1 MLPFSYA
8 VRNLFRSKSRL
19 LQTIGGSAAVVLLV
33 MVAVAINHGMKRVLA
48 ASGSEYNIIL
58 IGAGSEESIQRS
70 EVAERA
76 AGIAES
82 GIPGIHEALGV
93 RAVSGEIQYMSYLS
107 LADGRRTQGLFR
119 GVTPQ
124 ALLVHPQVRLL
135 EGAFPSSGQIMLG
148 RYAWRKL
155 GLGEGDLKTGGSI
168 TVDGQKLEISGI
180 FVAPGTVLESEIWAT
195 LGDLKVIAKRDTLSC
210 VVVRLDDP
218 ADFAE
223 ADLFAKQ
230 RLDLELSALRE
241 SDYYARLSAFFKPL
255 RAMTWITAALIAAGA
270 LFGGVNTL
278 YAAFASR
285 VREMATLQA
294 IGFRRGPLLLSL
306 VQESTLACLI
316 GTLIASILA
325 MMWLDGRTIPF
336 SIGAF
341 TIEIGPGVATT
352 GLLTGI
358 LLGLL
363 GALPAGRDQR
373 CEPFGGGRSGPDRGN
388 DLRPA
393 DVLGH
398 SGFAARENASQ
409 PG

>member
-1 MLPFSYA
+1 M
-8 VRNLFRSKSRL
+8 
-19 LQTIGGSAAVVLLV
+19 G
-33 MVAVAINHGMKRVLA
+33 
-48 ASGSEYNIIL
+48 
-58 IGAGSEESIQRS
+58 
-70 EVAERA
+70 
-76 AGIAES
+76 
-82 GIPGIHEALGV
+82 
-93 RAVSGEIQYMSYLS
+93 YLS
-107 LADGRRTQGLFR
+107 LPNGRRTQGLFR

-124 ALLVHPQVRLL
+124 ALLVHSQVRLL
-135 EGAFPSSGQIMLG
+135 DGAFPSAGQVMLG

-155 GLGEGDLKTGGSI
+155 GFEEGDLKTGGSI
-168 TVDGQKLEISGI
+168 TVDGQVLEISGI
-180 FVAPGTVLESEIWAT
+180 FAAPGTVLESEIWAT

-306 VQESTLACLI
+306 VQESTLACLT

-325 MMWLDGRTIPF
+325 LLWLDGRTIPF

-341 TIEIGPGVATT
+341 TLEIGPGVAIT

-363 GALPAGRDQR
+363 GALPPAIR
-373 CEPFGGGRSGPDRGN
+373 CLKPPLPSA
-388 DLRPA
+388 LRM
-393 DVLGH
+393 
-398 SGFAARENASQ
+398 S
-409 PG
+409 